1 MFKLRLKNYRGF
13 SDEEF
18 DFSRINI
25 LIGENSA
32 GKSSIFKF
40 LLALKQSFRSP
51 NNREYNLTFSG
62 VDTNLGNYKEVVF
75 NHEIRRKISFSFEF
89 NNDYVEYFLDYL
101 APTPSNSGKKKDL
114 NKKAF
119 EQRNEIISH
128 LGSKNLSPT
137 IISFKFTNDLSK
149 HINISTKIFNEDLGD
164 LEIVH
169 PQGEIQVEQDIYLV
183 GENPECEIHFHSKKF
198 DKTFVFQKVKFEKE
212 AFLSIVDGA
221 SLNKIIEEQDK
232 ENTKKIFNQIAFL
245 LVVQNYVALQVNG
258 IEYINPLVSKPATR
272 VYLEEDRKS
281 INRIRDINDLVDFL
295 DNPNTRPLFK
305 ERLTKIL
312 SEFGIADEIEI
323 KKEGQIR
330 ELRIVL
336 NEVNNN
342 IVDVG
347 FGVSLQLPIF
357 AQAMLSDVRVRP
369 GKNGDTLLIE
379 QPEVHLH
386 PRLQAKFVEALLG
399 IGENNIYFIET
410 HSEHIVRMLQILVRE
425 NKNNLESQDV
435 SIHYLKKHGKNI
447 VISQHK
453 IDDET
458 GKLKP
463 NFPKGFYDVSYDLA
477 FQLMD

>member
-13 SDEEF
+13 LDEEF

-62 VDTNLGNYKEVVF
+62 VDTNLGNYKEVIY
-75 NHEIRRKISFSFEF
+75 NHEIRRKIFFSFEF
-89 NNDYVEYFLDYL
+89 KNDYTEYFLDWMTSSGL
-101 APTPSNSGKKKDL
+101 KNSTKKD
-114 NKKAF
+114 
-119 EQRNEIISH
+119 
-128 LGSKNLSPT
+128 SKNKTIQQRDKLISDLGGKDLSST
-137 IISFKFTNDLSK
+137 IISFKLTNDLSS
-149 HINISTKIFNEDLGD
+149 HTNISTKISNDQLG
-164 LEIVH
+164 EIEIIH

-183 GENPECEIHFHSKKF
+183 GENPECEIHFHSKEF
-198 DKTFVFQKVKFEKE
+198 NKTFIFQKVKFEKE
-212 AFLSIVDGA
+212 AFLSLVEPT
-221 SLNKIIEEQDK
+221 SLSKIIEEQDK
-232 ENTKKIFNQIAFL
+232 KNAKKIFNQVAFL
-245 LVVQNYVALQVNG
+245 LIAQNYVSIQVTG
-258 IEYINPLVSKPATR
+258 IEYINPLISKPAAR

-281 INRIRDINDLVDFL
+281 IRRIRDINDLVDFL
-295 DNPNTRPLFK
+295 DNSNTKPIFK

-323 KKEGQIR
+323 RKEGQIR

-336 NEVNNN
+336 NEINNN

-357 AQAMLSDVRVRP
+357 AQAMLSDVVSRP
-369 GKNGDTLLIE
+369 GKIGETLLIE

-399 IGENNIYFIET
+399 MGKNNIYFIET
-410 HSEHIVRMLQILVRE
+410 HSEHIVRMLQILIKE
-425 NKNNLESQDV
+425 NKYNLKSQDV
-435 SIHYLKKHGKNI
+435 SIHYLRKEGKNL
-447 VISQHK
+447 VKSQHK
-453 IDDET
+453 IDNDK